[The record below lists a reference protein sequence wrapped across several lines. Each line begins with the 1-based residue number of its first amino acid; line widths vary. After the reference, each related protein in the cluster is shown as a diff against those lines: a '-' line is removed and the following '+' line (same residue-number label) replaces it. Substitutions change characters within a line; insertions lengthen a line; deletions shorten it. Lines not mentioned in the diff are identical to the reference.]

1 MSLIR
6 IVAKVVSTLFLFKK
20 RGSILYH
27 VVFYIFWEKL
37 GFENK

>member
-20 RGSILYH
+20 CGSILDH
-27 VVFYIFWEKL
+27 VVFYIFGEKL